1 MWRAY
6 FRKLSL
12 TAWKPELA
20 SRWDFF
26 GIGIFNFKLD
36 RKIPKISK
44 FWVQDRD
51 SEIPQDSEWESPKIP
66 GIGVGIWKPR
76 NTSKKSHAQKPENP
90 EIAEIRIGIRKF
102 WKIPRIL
109 SPEFRIFFSLEILIP
124 GIRNFS
130 SFRDFFPG
138 FFSKFPEFM
147 ETTRDFYP
155 QTLGFFIFGIFRGFS
170 IPGIGIFFLGTGYRD
185 KKPHLLKNA
194 PNKTLLKIWSWQIY
208 SSQRR
213 ASRRFWI

>member
-12 TAWKPELA
+12 TAWKSELA

-90 EIAEIRIGIRKF
+90 DF
-102 WKIPRIL
+102 
-109 SPEFRIFFSLEILIP
+109 SRIFLH
-124 GIRNFS
+124 
-130 SFRDFFPG
+130 
-138 FFSKFPEFM
+138 
-147 ETTRDFYP
+147 
-155 QTLGFFIFGIFRGFS
+155 FGIFSPGFS
-170 IPGIGIFFLGTGYRD
+170 QNFRNLWKLPEIFIHRLWDFLSSGYSEDFPSPGSGFFFLGRD
-185 KKPHLLKNA
+185 IAIKSHIFLKMHLIRL
-194 PNKTLLKIWSWQIY
+194 
-208 SSQRR
+208 
-213 ASRRFWI
+213 F